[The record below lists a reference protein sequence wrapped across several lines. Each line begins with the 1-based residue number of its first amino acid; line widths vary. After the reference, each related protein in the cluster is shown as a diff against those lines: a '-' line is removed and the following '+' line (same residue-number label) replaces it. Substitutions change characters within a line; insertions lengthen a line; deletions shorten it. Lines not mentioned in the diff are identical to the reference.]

1 MNKQDKFVIKIATWV
16 VDPDGYAYLSSAID
30 DSEDVSRNR
39 HKKMMR
45 DPFWNGYKFIRVPIT
60 IPVPN
65 EIENKVAKEEDND

>member
-45 DPFWNGYKFIRVPIT
+45 DPFWNGYKFINVPIDV
-60 IPVPN
+60 PVPD
-65 EIENKVAKEEDND
+65 EVVLKTIREEDND